1 MRKEVWRDVILSS
14 VAFLA
19 LMWVAFFWAQK
30 YFPMEQDSAAVAKVE
45 EKKVAYLTFDDGPSK
60 HTQEVLDILDTYHV
74 KATFFVTGS
83 NPEYYDLIKKA
94 DAKGHAIGIHT
105 FSHDYGK
112 IYSSEEAYFE
122 DVNKTNALIEKQTGH
137 KVNILRFPGG
147 TSHTVS
153 RKYSSG
159 IMSTLAASVTQKGY
173 EYYDWNASNG
183 DGNCYVES
191 DSLINTALK
200 EIRDKKEVMSLMH
213 DGTGNKATVEALPT
227 ILKSML
233 SQGYEFRV
241 IDSST
246 PVFHHHI
253 AN

>member
-105 FSHDYGK
+105 CLLY
-112 IYSSEEAYFE
+112 
-122 DVNKTNALIEKQTGH
+122 
-137 KVNILRFPGG
+137 
-147 TSHTVS
+147 TSRCV
-153 RKYSSG
+153 
-159 IMSTLAASVTQKGY
+159 
-173 EYYDWNASNG
+173 
-183 DGNCYVES
+183 
-191 DSLINTALK
+191 
-200 EIRDKKEVMSLMH
+200 
-213 DGTGNKATVEALPT
+213 
-227 ILKSML
+227 
-233 SQGYEFRV
+233 
-241 IDSST
+241 
-246 PVFHHHI
+246 
-253 AN
+253 

>member
-1 MRKEVWRDVILSS
+1 MKKEVWRDVILSS

-30 YFPMEQDSAAVAKVE
+30 YFPMEQDTSAVAKLE

-60 HTQEVLDILDTYHV
+60 HTQEILDILEAYHV

-83 NPEYYDLIKKA
+83 NPEYYDLIQKE
-94 DAKGHAIGIHT
+94 DALGHAIGIHT

-112 IYSSEEAYFE
+112 IYSSEKAYFE
-122 DVNKTNALIEKQTGH
+122 DVDKTNALIEKQTGH

-147 TSHTVS
+147 TSNTVS

-159 IMSTLAASVTQKGY
+159 IMSTLASAVTKKGY
-173 EYYDWNASNG
+173 AYYDWNASNG
-183 DGNCYVES
+183 DGNCYVGS
-191 DSLINTALK
+191 DTLINTALK
-200 EIRDKKEVMSLMH
+200 EIRDKKEVMILMH
-213 DGTGNKATVEALPT
+213 DGTGNKATVEALPV
-227 ILKSML
+227 ILKSMQ
-233 SQGYEFRV
+233 SQGYEFRI

-246 PVFHHHI
+246 PEFHHHI